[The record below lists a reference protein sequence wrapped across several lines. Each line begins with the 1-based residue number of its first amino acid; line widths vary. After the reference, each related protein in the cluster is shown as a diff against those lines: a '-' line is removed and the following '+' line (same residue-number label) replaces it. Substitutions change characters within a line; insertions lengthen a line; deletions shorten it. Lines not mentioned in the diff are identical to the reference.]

1 MYYVLEIYHME
12 HIHTYTGGHQTS
24 DTYLHKR
31 LGIIVI
37 NLEKKKISTNCS
49 NRKHNKCLK
58 FVKILTVE

>member
-1 MYYVLEIYHME
+1 ME